1 MTVKSSLL
9 EMLEKNKGE
18 VLSGESIAGELGC
31 TRAAVWKAVKSL
43 REEGYHIE
51 AGPNKGYMLAKDTN
65 RLSQEGI
72 RLFLDDPKV
81 KIDIYDELES
91 TNQTAKKEAMMGEA
105 GHGAFVIARSQTAG
119 RGRRG
124 REFYSPADT
133 GLYMSVIL
141 KPQGTIHDSLL
152 ITTAAAVAVYR
163 AVAQICGI
171 QLDIKWVNDLFYKGK
186 KVCGILTEA
195 VTDFESGNIEFVVV
209 GMGLNLYLDQEN
221 MPAELR
227 NIAGALYETKEDALS
242 DYFHE
247 IVAGY
252 IRECRTEKIGRFH
265 NRSSIVHALKYFDQY
280 EMFIGKL
287 VDAKL
292 QYILWD
298 AMNDYMS
305 KRIMPKY
312 KIPEYELYFYGG
324 ALLNVFLKWQ
334 KDQKKES
341 AEQIADSIIKSMG
354 LPVTSHPTKC
364 EDDGINA

>member
-105 GHGAFVIARSQTAG
+105 EHGAFVIARSQTAG

-171 QLDIKWVNDLFYKGK
+171 
-186 KVCGILTEA
+186 LTEA

-221 MPAELR
+221 LPAELR
-227 NIAGALYETKEDALS
+227 NIAGALYETKEDAEQTDRNKLTAMIVNELRKETADLKLS
-242 DYFHE
+242 PDYVTHNMIPGHQITITDGNSSRQAFALE
-247 IVAGY
+247 ICRDGRLKV
-252 IRECRTEKIGRFH
+252 REEDGQET
-265 NRSSIVHALKYFDQY
+265 
-280 EMFIGKL
+280 
-287 VDAKL
+287 
-292 QYILWD
+292 IL
-298 AMNDYMS
+298 S
-305 KRIMPKY
+305 FG
-312 KIPEYELYFYGG
+312 E
-324 ALLNVFLKWQ
+324 V
-334 KDQKKES
+334 S
-341 AEQIADSIIKSMG
+341 VSM
-354 LPVTSHPTKC
+354 
-364 EDDGINA
+364 

>member
-18 VLSGESIAGELGC
+18 VLSGERIAGELGC

-43 REEGYHIE
+43 REDGYRIE

-72 RLFLDDPKV
+72 RLFLDDSKV
-81 KIDIYDELES
+81 KIDIYDKLES
-91 TNQTAKKEAMMGEA
+91 TNQTAKKEAMMGET

-124 REFYSPADT
+124 REFYSPADA

-221 MPAELR
+221 
-227 NIAGALYETKEDALS
+227 
-242 DYFHE
+242 
-247 IVAGY
+247 
-252 IRECRTEKIGRFH
+252 
-265 NRSSIVHALKYFDQY
+265 
-280 EMFIGKL
+280 
-287 VDAKL
+287 
-292 QYILWD
+292 
-298 AMNDYMS
+298 
-305 KRIMPKY
+305 
-312 KIPEYELYFYGG
+312 
-324 ALLNVFLKWQ
+324 
-334 KDQKKES
+334 
-341 AEQIADSIIKSMG
+341 
-354 LPVTSHPTKC
+354 LP
-364 EDDGINA
+364 GN

>member
-171 QLDIKWVNDLFYKGK
+171 
-186 KVCGILTEA
+186 LTEA

-221 MPAELR
+221 LPAELR
-227 NIAGALYETKEDALS
+227 NIAGALYETKEDAEQTDRNKLTAMIVNELRKETADLKLS
-242 DYFHE
+242 PDYVTHNMIPGHQITITDGNSSRQAFALE
-247 IVAGY
+247 ICRDGRLKV
-252 IRECRTEKIGRFH
+252 REEDGQET
-265 NRSSIVHALKYFDQY
+265 
-280 EMFIGKL
+280 
-287 VDAKL
+287 
-292 QYILWD
+292 IL
-298 AMNDYMS
+298 S
-305 KRIMPKY
+305 FG
-312 KIPEYELYFYGG
+312 E
-324 ALLNVFLKWQ
+324 V
-334 KDQKKES
+334 S
-341 AEQIADSIIKSMG
+341 VSM
-354 LPVTSHPTKC
+354 
-364 EDDGINA
+364 